1 MISRIYLKFSRTE
14 HEAEF
19 YDGDRDQDGDTMPLP
34 SISSK
39 SNGIS
44 SGDRGRDGGATST
57 LTEKTDGNTGSGG
70 NGSSG
75 SNEDRGGGTTK

>member
-1 MISRIYLKFSRTE
+1 
-14 HEAEF
+14 
-19 YDGDRDQDGDTMPLP
+19 MPLP

-44 SGDRGRDGGATST
+44 SGDRGRDGGATSI